1 MVGNQTSPNRSEG
14 VKLLFVGQ
22 CLMTGHKDVDPALT
36 FVGQAVSRISEQYPH
51 LDIKLGRK
59 HLHHPKGLK
68 AILKHRLAFARPDVF
83 VISTIASFA
92 ALHTRVNLIYEMA
105 PEVLDTAKSFM
116 RKIENAVSGTPGK
129 HRPETAIDK
138 LIGYRPPLAISEYE
152 EIIREGVKL
161 CQKSGV
167 RAVLVGPGRFNEDVK
182 DNYSIPSGQLPSVF
196 SEVNEMAKRVGRELN
211 VPVIDA
217 QGALDQFSGEVFL
230 RDNIRWSRFG
240 HEVVARELERVLAS
254 EIVALSM
261 TGAEAAHRL

>member
-1 MVGNQTSPNRSEG
+1 MVGNQIRPNRSEP

-22 CLMTGHKDVDPALT
+22 CLMTGHKDVDPAAT
-36 FVGQAVSRISEQYPH
+36 FVGQAVARISERYPH
-51 LDIKLGRK
+51 LEVKLGRK

-92 ALHTRVNLIYEMA
+92 ALHTRVNLLYEMA

-129 HRPETAIDK
+129 HRPETAIDR
-138 LIGYRPPLAISEYE
+138 LIGFRPPLEISEYE
-152 EIIREGVKL
+152 QIIRQGVEL
-161 CQKSGV
+161 CRKGGARV
-167 RAVLVGPGRFNEDVK
+167 VLVGPGRFNEDVK
-182 DNYSIPSGQLPSVF
+182 DNYSLPFSQLPSVF
-196 SEVNEMAKRVGRELN
+196 SEVNEMARRVGRDLN

-217 QGALDQFSGEVFL
+217 QGALGQFSGEVFL

-240 HEVVARELERVLAS
+240 HEVVSRELERVLSS